1 MPIGVIMINSM
12 SGYGHGVYED
22 DRFHISVEV
31 KTLNGRYL
39 DVNIKS
45 PNLFNFADNGIRHEI
60 KSRLNRGRVDVY
72 IKHLNKATDS
82 IEIKPNHLILKGKI
96 DCLKE
101 ISSTYGV
108 IGDISLE
115 MIANHADIYEYSY
128 AEYEDEELFH
138 LLKKALDDALDRLC
152 EMRFQE
158 GSAISKDLIEKLS
171 KINKLF
177 SKLCD
182 FNHLSSQIYMDR
194 LKARVNSAMN
204 DLEIDENRLMQE
216 VIIYAD
222 KSCIDEEIVRF
233 RTHVDNFR
241 FHLKMGGIIG
251 KKLDFLLQE
260 MNRELNTM
268 ASKSQNIEI
277 SNSVIELK
285 SLVEML
291 REQVQNIE

>member
-1 MPIGVIMINSM
+1 MINSM

-22 DRFHISVEV
+22 ERFQVSVEI

-45 PNLFNFADNGIRHEI
+45 PNLFNFADNGIKNEI
-60 KSRLNRGRVDVY
+60 KTKINRGRVDVY
-72 IKHLNKATDS
+72 VKHVNKATDS
-82 IEIKPNHLILKGKI
+82 IEIKPNHVILNGRI
-96 DCLKE
+96 ACLRE
-101 ISSTYGV
+101 IAEIYGV
-108 IGDISLE
+108 TGEVTLE
-115 MIANHADIYEYSY
+115 MLANSSDIFEYTH
-128 AEYEDEELFH
+128 AEYEEAELFT
-138 LLKKALDDALDRLC
+138 LLSKALTEALEHLC
-152 EMRFQE
+152 AMRQSE
-158 GSAISKDLIEKLS
+158 GEAIAKDLSEKLS

-177 SKLCD
+177 SQLCEHNNESPSLFMEKL
-182 FNHLSSQIYMDR
+182 
-194 LKARVNSAMN
+194 KERVNHAVQN
-204 DLEIDENRLMQE
+204 LEIDDARLMQE
-216 VIIYAD
+216 VVMYTD
-222 KSCIDEEIVRF
+222 RSCIDEEIVRF

-241 FHLKMGGIIG
+241 MHLKTGGTIG

-277 SNSVIELK
+277 TNLVIELK